1 MFKED
6 LYNQKMTKTFDVFV
20 KELASL
26 RTGRANA
33 SMLDIIKVDVYG
45 QKMPVNQLATI
56 STPDPRSINVQ
67 VWDKNNIDAVMKAIQ
82 LSDLGINPSSDSD
95 FIKVPI
101 PPLTEERR
109 MATVF
114 YKYNDDD
121 YDYIWE
127 NQEKVVKLE
136 EKTQWIAFKKNY
148 FSTFILAEDDLAAMG
163 MTIGANWNGARA
175 FTATSGPG
183 VSLMSEFIG
192 LAYFAEVPAVLF
204 NVQRGGP
211 STGMPTRTQQSDL
224 LSCAYASHGDTKHIM
239 LIPSDPKECFEF
251 AVEAF
256 DLAERYQTPVIV
268 LLDLDLGMND
278 WSSKEF
284 QWNDLQEYDRGKVLS
299 KEDLDE
305 IEEFGRYLDVD
316 GDGVPY
322 RTYPGTHPQKG
333 AYFTRGTSHDEYAR
347 YTEDGVKNAEILSR
361 LTKKFQTASLSLIHI

>member
-1 MFKED
+1 
-6 LYNQKMTKTFDVFV
+6 
-20 KELASL
+20 
-26 RTGRANA
+26 
-33 SMLDIIKVDVYG
+33 
-45 QKMPVNQLATI
+45 
-56 STPDPRSINVQ
+56 
-67 VWDKNNIDAVMKAIQ
+67 
-82 LSDLGINPSSDSD
+82 
-95 FIKVPI
+95 
-101 PPLTEERR
+101 
-109 MATVF
+109 
-114 YKYNDDD
+114 
-121 YDYIWE
+121 
-127 NQEKVVKLE
+127 
-136 EKTQWIAFKKNY
+136 
-148 FSTFILAEDDLAAMG
+148 MG

-239 LIPSDPKECFEF
+239 LIPCDPKECFEF

-284 QWNDLQEYDRGKVLS
+284 EWDDFKEYDRGKVLS

-305 IEEFGRYLDVD
+305 LDEFGRYLDVD

-347 YTEDGVKNAEILSR
+347 YTEDGVKNAEVLSR
-361 LTKKFQTASLSLIHI
+361 LTKKFQTASSTVPAPIFNQEKSTSPIGVIYFGRTD